1 MERGSSRMIHTGK
14 LSNGIRVVCEETPY
28 FRSVSF
34 GVFVETGSAYENVKN
49 NGIAHV
55 IEHMLFKGTKNRSA
69 RQIADEMSAIGG
81 NLDAY
86 TSKESTSYYTR
97 TLDTHFDKAVDII
110 SDMIHN
116 SLIREEDLEKEKGVI
131 LEEIDMYED
140 SAEDLVHEMLQKE
153 VWKEHPLGYIISGD
167 KENVRRF
174 TREEI
179 CKFMEEHY
187 VGDKMLISV
196 AGNINTS
203 RVMQF
208 LEEKFGD
215 IRQVGKGEKLTR
227 PEYRKTFYS
236 RHKEIEQAHLDL
248 AFPSIP
254 YHSGERYVLAVL
266 NSVLGG
272 SINSRLFQKIREE
285 KGYAYTIY
293 SYGSSY
299 KEAGLLQIY
308 AATNPRQMKKMV
320 ESIYQIVQE
329 LKQKGVSYA
338 ELARI
343 KEELKTELIIGTE
356 SSKTKM
362 NNNAKALLQ
371 YGRIVPL
378 EEDLKKLEE
387 VTTEDVAFYAKKFL
401 NLSESSMAVVGNRKE
416 IPLEE
421 IEEIWRNWSE
431 QCTK

>member
-1 MERGSSRMIHTGK
+1 MC
-14 LSNGIRVVCEETPY
+14 IRD
-28 FRSVSF
+28 R
-34 GVFVETGSAYENVKN
+34 
-49 NGIAHV
+49 
-55 IEHMLFKGTKNRSA
+55 
-69 RQIADEMSAIGG
+69 
-81 NLDAY
+81 
-86 TSKESTSYYTR
+86 
-97 TLDTHFDKAVDII
+97 
-110 SDMIHN
+110 
-116 SLIREEDLEKEKGVI
+116 
-131 LEEIDMYED
+131 YED

-153 VWKEHPLGYIISGD
+153 VWKEHPLGYIISGE

-248 AFPSIP
+248 AFPSIS
-254 YHSGERYVLAVL
+254 YHSEERYVLAVL